1 MTDLEKSSSSQSSK
15 RFWTLAGVTTL
26 LVAMVLVF
34 RYTSVGIW
42 ATWNVSQEGTWLL
55 PLIIISALIDS
66 INPCAFSILLLTIA
80 FLFSLGQL
88 RNRIFAIGSFYI
100 AGIFI
105 AYFLIGLGLF
115 QALHLFNTPHFMG
128 KIGAVLMLLLAG
140 VNLTNYFVPRFSITL
155 RSSSVSHQTISVLIE
170 KGSLPTA
177 VLLGILVGLCEFP
190 CTGGPY
196 LMAVGLLHDR
206 ATYMNGTAYLLLY
219 NVIFIL
225 PLVLMLL
232 LASNRHTLEKVQAWH
247 KSEKKTFRLVMGLA
261 MLLIGLFILFF

>member
-1 MTDLEKSSSSQSSK
+1 MTDLQKSSSSK
-15 RFWTLAGVTTL
+15 KFWILAGVTAL
-26 LVAMVLVF
+26 LVAMVLIF

-42 ATWNVSQEGTWLL
+42 ATWNISQEGTWLF

-88 RNRIFAIGSFYI
+88 RNRIFAIGGFYI
-100 AGIFI
+100 IGIFI

-115 QALHLFNTPHFMG
+115 QALHLFNTPHFIG
-128 KIGAVLMLLLAG
+128 KIGAGLMLVLAA
-140 VNLTNYFVPRFSITL
+140 VNLVNYFAPRFSIKL
-155 RSSSVSHQTISVLIE
+155 RLPSVSHQTISVLIE
-170 KGSLPTA
+170 KGSLPAA
-177 VLLGILVGLCEFP
+177 VVLGILVGLCEFP

-206 ATYMNGTAYLLLY
+206 ATYVDGIFYLLLY

-232 LASNRHTLEKVQAWH
+232 LASNRQTLEKVQVWH
-247 KSEKKTFRLVMGLA
+247 KSEKKTFRLVMGVA